1 MNEKDLIKIAGVI
14 EKYIS
19 EKLINVY
26 ADIFS
31 NNSDEGIRNISP
43 YLKRLANR
51 SREYKN
57 QSFVVLVVGPV
68 KSGKSTFVN
77 LVTNEYVSP
86 THFLECTGRPSII
99 SKGDSREITIYRS
112 KDTQNKAGQIEDIF
126 DSLNG
131 LIQKNEIANI
141 DTQTVELNKENIER
155 YVKLDLNNDN
165 IDETLITSITTNTDA
180 GGLLQDNVLLVDM
193 AGFDGAKVNM
203 DNTPYEKIV
212 ERADV
217 IIFVQSSNSA
227 ISKVATEFFD
237 IIKKHNTKAP
247 ICLIHNIF
255 DSAYWRPDDLKKTN
269 ADEHIQYAVN
279 QFRSIHH
286 LPIDESRAF
295 NVNLGKVS
303 DLRSNHYQ
311 HGYIES
317 LKEAETEFLE
327 VEHKIADFF
336 SERGI
341 IRVNNC
347 IVKTH
352 NKLNELLE
360 YVKELNEENKFK
372 STKYKQIAA
381 KFEDIKLD
389 EGNAKSIDLDER
401 RLKDNI
407 KEEYVMVRYSIPN
420 GSKYKTPAARSKA
433 SSLIEKI
440 HTRLEE
446 QFTSEISSVTDVK
459 DSIIEKCINRIQECV
474 LENKDII
481 GDYKIPYDDI
491 RKIDIGVP
499 EKQFIFSPEINIEE
513 LIPRKRWWKWWKR
526 WEQKEINDK
535 LKYIF
540 EYFNGRT
547 IEDINTSIKGY
558 IDRIVIPNMEKK
570 IKEAHCEYK
579 NLLITAIE
587 SKIENIKQHVLKQV
601 LPEKEKFDNNQQN
614 IADFLRDLD
623 KLNEYLKNVD
633 YE

>member
-1 MNEKDLIKIAGVI
+1 MMNEKELIEIAEGI

-19 EKLINVY
+19 DKLIKAY
-26 ADIFS
+26 FESFS
-31 NNSDEGIRNISP
+31 ENSDEKIIGIIP

-51 SREYKN
+51 SREYNN

-77 LVTNEYVSP
+77 LVANEYVSP

-131 LIQKNEIANI
+131 LIQKDEIANV
-141 DTQTVELNKENIER
+141 DTQTVELNKENIES
-155 YVKLDLNNDN
+155 YVKLDLNNDD

-303 DLRSNHYQ
+303 DLRSENYQ
-311 HGYIES
+311 KDYLNALE
-317 LKEAETEFLE
+317 EAQSEFKE
-327 VEHKIADFF
+327 VEQKIAHFF
-336 SERGI
+336 TSRGI
-341 IRVNNC
+341 IRMENC
-347 IVKTH
+347 IERTR
-352 NKLNELLE
+352 NKSVELFN
-360 YVKELNEENKFK
+360 Y
-372 STKYKQIAA
+372 I
-381 KFEDIKLD
+381 EDIKEIYDCTLERYNSLLQKFEKRKVKEGD
-389 EGNAKSIDLDER
+389 IICDCNIKYDPLVLMKLLRGQYAISKKTIKNAGGPFLEGNAKNIIDTFLSNVKSAFEEYLNNQISEKKWQQCIMDIISKINCFLTEEGADSKVYCNIEVPKIVIDFNIGIQSTSLFDDFLPYYTENR
-401 RLKDNI
+401 VLKELQFVVEMLEGKDN
-407 KEEYVMVRYSIPN
+407 P
-420 GSKYKTPAARSKA
+420 KTPSDNYPSLIDTKLYPEMQKKILKAKDDYIKA
-433 SSLIEKI
+433 SVSAINNEMEWIKKNVLEKI
-440 HTRLEE
+440 ISDTTTFTHNYRLVENFE
-446 QFTSEISSVTDVK
+446 AEIK
-459 DSIIEKCINRIQECV
+459 P
-474 LENKDII
+474 L
-481 GDYKIPYDDI
+481 
-491 RKIDIGVP
+491 
-499 EKQFIFSPEINIEE
+499 
-513 LIPRKRWWKWWKR
+513 
-526 WEQKEINDK
+526 
-535 LKYIF
+535 
-540 EYFNGRT
+540 
-547 IEDINTSIKGY
+547 
-558 IDRIVIPNMEKK
+558 
-570 IKEAHCEYK
+570 
-579 NLLITAIE
+579 
-587 SKIENIKQHVLKQV
+587 
-601 LPEKEKFDNNQQN
+601 KEKS
-614 IADFLRDLD
+614 
-623 KLNEYLKNVD
+623 